1 MKFKK
6 FMLVASAI
14 GFTTVSLIAIP
25 AAQGQTVGKTA
36 ADQIRWRQS
45 AYATLGWS
53 MARIK
58 ANLGGEFNKEQVVQ
72 AANTIQALAHANID
86 SLFPPGTD
94 KGKGWKETEVK
105 PEYFTD
111 KAGVAK
117 VWTNFGA
124 AADDLAKA
132 AASGDASA
140 VKTQFGKVGEAC
152 KACHDKFHVK
162 D

>member
-6 FMLVASAI
+6 LMLTASTIGFAI
-14 GFTTVSLIAIP
+14 GSLIAIP
-25 AAQGQTVGKTA
+25 VAQGQTVGKA

-45 AYATLGWS
+45 AYTTLGWS

-58 ANLGGEFNKEQVVQ
+58 ANVTGEFNKEQVVQ

-86 SLFPPGTD
+86 SLFAPGTD
-94 KGKGWKETEVK
+94 KGKGWKATEVK

-111 KAGVAK
+111 RAGVEK
-117 VWTNFGA
+117 VWSNFAA
-124 AADDLAKA
+124 AADELAKVA
-132 AASGDASA
+132 ATGDATA

-162 D
+162 E

>member
-1 MKFKK
+1 MKSKK
-6 FMLVASAI
+6 LMLTASTIGFAIGSLVAM
-14 GFTTVSLIAIP
+14 P
-25 AAQGQTVGKTA
+25 AVHGQTVGKTA

-58 ANLGGEFNKEQVVQ
+58 ANVGGEFNKEQVIQ

-94 KGKGWKETEVK
+94 KGKGWKATEVK

-111 KAGVAK
+111 KPGVAK
-117 VWTNFGA
+117 VWTNFGT

-162 D
+162 E